1 LARETRQDER
11 FLFDRKDLRNLRLF
25 ARVTLR
31 SENRLFKQDAVGC
44 FELPV
49 CISTGIDTMV
59 AALPHC
65 TSSGEDLLVN
75 FPLFDFVTI
84 ALVMMGSC
92 NCCVVF
98 YYDGAMFYD
107 EVAFLSHFLSK
118 TDPNFIGT
126 KGATS
131 RLHDIKGHYVTKS

>member
-1 LARETRQDER
+1 
-11 FLFDRKDLRNLRLF
+11 
-25 ARVTLR
+25 LR
-31 SENRLFKQDAVGC
+31 SENRLFKHDVDGNGFVRDIVWKRTTLVGC

-107 EVAFLSHFLSK
+107 EVAFLSHFSFKNRSQFYWHQGCHITL
-118 TDPNFIGT
+118 
-126 KGATS
+126 A
-131 RLHDIKGHYVTKS
+131 